1 MSVTRIGPW
10 FARYY
15 SLRMRKR
22 ISKTL
27 PVLTVSLLLS
37 ASSAVLGA
45 APAAR
50 DFYHVEVLVFQAN
63 LPYLEGEELWTRDV
77 VNTKLPGVDKAVELP
92 DTPAVDSK
100 LWNAAGTLGADRD
113 YRVLLRKRWLL
124 PADTQGDAKRIYLR
138 GVNAEGWEV
147 EGTLRF
153 YQSRFLHADV
163 ELLLR
168 EPLPR
173 RAATDDPNAVPKSY
187 RISEHR
193 RIRSG
198 QIDYFDHPKFGAL
211 LSVAPA
217 GKK

>member
-1 MSVTRIGPW
+1 M
-10 FARYY
+10 FKA
-15 SLRMRKR
+15 
-22 ISKTL
+22 L
-27 PVLTVSLLLS
+27 PIFTALFLLS
-37 ASSAVLGA
+37 ASPALVGA
-45 APAAR
+45 PPPAR
-50 DFYHVEVLVFQAN
+50 EFYHVEVVVFQAN

-92 DTPAVDSK
+92 DTPAVDSR
-100 LWNAAGTLGADRD
+100 LWAVAGTLETDRD
-113 YRVLLRKRWLL
+113 YHVLLRKRWLS
-124 PADTQGDAKRIYLR
+124 PADTQADAKRIYLR
-138 GVNAEGWEV
+138 GRNAEGWEL

-173 RAATDDPNAVPKSY
+173 RTRDDTDVVPKAY

-198 QIDYFDHPKFGAL
+198 QIDYFDHPRFGAL
-211 LSVAPA
+211 LLVSPVD
-217 GKK
+217 KKK